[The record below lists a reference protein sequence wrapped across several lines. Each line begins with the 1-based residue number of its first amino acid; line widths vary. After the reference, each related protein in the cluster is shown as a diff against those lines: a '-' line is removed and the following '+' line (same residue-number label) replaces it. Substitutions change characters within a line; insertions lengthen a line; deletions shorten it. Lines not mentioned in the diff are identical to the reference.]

1 MSLLRASLLA
11 PEPLRRAHAGGSGTP
26 APPVTARR
34 LGLLVLLAAIGV
46 VAFVVR
52 LSIVVRGGGL
62 FGLGAYDDGVYY
74 AAADALVHGRL
85 PYRDFLFIQPPL
97 IAVVTTPFAA
107 LGTLVSDPTGFAIAR
122 LAYIGVGAVDAVL
135 CGLILRRFSWAAV
148 VVGGFGYAVFFPAV
162 YSERSVLLEPLGTL
176 AVLGAVLLLQHAATR
191 PWLGAAAGVVAGLG
205 VGAKIWYI
213 VPALLLVLAA
223 HPGRRLR
230 YLIGVAVG
238 GCVIYLPFL
247 AAAPQAMWQEVVLDQ
262 LGRPAPGTT
271 GSFSRIDGIVGAHS
285 TLGVPEGVI
294 GSVLALIAAAAVLT
308 ALTTRGA
315 RIFGVLA
322 IAGLAVLLLSPS
334 WFAHYT
340 ALTAA
345 PLALCLGVGAARLSS
360 RAPRRWARIAV
371 VALLVVGI
379 TGANE
384 ANDRAPY
391 GVRTPAGLNLAAEH
405 VTGCVTADDPGTLI
419 EMNVLSRDLRYPR
432 CVVRPDVTGW
442 TYDPKDRGTT
452 TTGAEIPRARN
463 ELWQRDVVGFMES
476 GEATI
481 RTRSAT
487 GLSADA
493 KRTIDS
499 GTVLYSNHR
508 YVVHATRR

>member
-1 MSLLRASLLA
+1 MSLLRTSLLT
-11 PEPLRRAHAGGSGTP
+11 PEPLRRAPAGGSGTP
-26 APPVTARR
+26 APPVPARR
-34 LGLLVLLAAIGV
+34 LRLLVLLAAIGI
-46 VAFVVR
+46 VAYVVR
-52 LSIVVRGGGL
+52 LAIVVRGGGL
-62 FGLGAYDDGVYY
+62 FGLGSYDDGVYY
-74 AAADALVHGRL
+74 AAADALAHGRL
-85 PYRDFLFIQPPL
+85 PYRDFLLIQPPL
-97 IAVVTTPFAA
+97 IAVVTAPFAA
-107 LGTLVSDPTGFAIAR
+107 FGTLVSDPTGFAIAR
-122 LAYIGVGAVDAVL
+122 LAFIGVGAANATL
-135 CGLILRRFSWAAV
+135 CGLILRRFGWAAV

-176 AVLGAVLLLQHAATR
+176 AVLGAILLLQHAASR
-191 PWLGAAAGVVAGLG
+191 PWLGVAAGVVAGLG
-205 VGAKIWYI
+205 VGAKIWYV

-223 HPGRRLR
+223 RPGRLR

-238 GCVIYLPFL
+238 GCAIYLPFL

-271 GSFSRIDGIVGAHS
+271 GAFSRIDGIVGAHA
-285 TLGVPEGVI
+285 TLGVPVGPI
-294 GSVLALIAAAAVLT
+294 GSVLALIAVAAVLT
-308 ALTTRGA
+308 TLTTRGA
-315 RIFGVLA
+315 RIYGVLA
-322 IAGLAVLLLSPS
+322 IAGLVVLLLSPS

-345 PLALCLGVGAARLSS
+345 PLALCLGVGAARLAS
-360 RAPRRWARIAV
+360 RAPRGWARIAV

-379 TGANE
+379 AGANE
-384 ANDRAPY
+384 ANDRAAF

-405 VTGCVTADDPGTLI
+405 VPGCITGDDPGTLI

-452 TTGAEIPRARN
+452 ATGAEIPRARN

-487 GLSADA
+487 GLSVDA

-499 GTVLYSNHR
+499 GTVLYADHR
-508 YVVHATRR
+508 YVVHAARR